1 MEFKTFVRG
10 LKRLIISVI
19 KNDFYGMAAE
29 MGFMMVIG
37 IFPFM
42 LFLTSIFGWMGN
54 KSFMTPIL
62 RFLSTFMPEQ
72 AMDLITTVLSEA
84 MIFSHGKLIAVV
96 GFCITLILSTNVV
109 AVVLKGLNRAYKVN
123 ETRNFIYTRA
133 LSLLMVFVNTMVMF
147 LSINLIIFGKAIIY
161 LLVSHFH
168 MSAGVAIT
176 LLTLRW
182 PVAFAAL
189 FLMAFLSY
197 YILPDL
203 RGNESFKRKSAIPG
217 TWFFTTFWLV
227 GSWGFSIYVNNLK
240 TYNMVYG
247 TIGAFAVLMVWL
259 YYTSILMLV
268 GAEINSQVYN
278 QMERKAQEIR
288 DDFAKLSLFDKIVSK
303 VKRIGEDQDEND

>member
-1 MEFKTFVRG
+1 MNFKEFVRG
-10 LKRLIISVI
+10 VKRLIISVI

-42 LFLTSIFGWMGN
+42 LLLTSVFGWMGN
-54 KSFMTPIL
+54 KSLMAPIL
-62 RFLSTFMPEQ
+62 RFLATFMPEQ
-72 AMDLITTVLSEA
+72 AMDLILTVLSEA
-84 MIFSHGKLIAVV
+84 MIFSHGKLMAII
-96 GFCITLILSTNVV
+96 GFCVTLVLSTNGI
-109 AVVLKGLNRAYKVN
+109 AVVLKGLNRAYKVT
-123 ETRNFIYTRA
+123 ETRNLIYTRL
-133 LSLLMVFVNTMVMF
+133 LSLLMVFVDTMVMF
-147 LSINLIIFGKAIIY
+147 LSINLIVFGKAIIN
-161 LLVSHFH
+161 LLVNHFH
-168 MSAGVAIT
+168 MSTGVAIT

-189 FLMAFLSY
+189 FFMAFLSY

-203 RGNESFKRKSAIPG
+203 RGNEQFKRRSAIPG

-259 YYTSILMLV
+259 YYTSILILV
-268 GAEINSQVYN
+268 GGEINSQVYN
-278 QMERKAQEIR
+278 KLSRKADEIR
-288 DDFAKLSLFDKIVSK
+288 DDLAKLSLMNKLVHK
-303 VKRIGEDQDEND
+303 VKKSDDKDK

>member
-1 MEFKTFVRG
+1 MNFQGFIRG
-10 LKRLIISVI
+10 IKRLVISVI

-42 LFLTSIFGWMGN
+42 LFLTAIFGWLGN
-54 KSFMTPIL
+54 KASMTPVLI
-62 RFLSTFMPEQ
+62 FLSTFMPEQ
-72 AMDLITTVLSEA
+72 AMNLIVTVLSEA
-84 MIFSHGKLIAVV
+84 MIFSHGKLIAII
-96 GFCITLILSTNVV
+96 GFCVTLILSTNGV

-123 ETRNFIYTRA
+123 ETRNFIYTRL
-133 LSLLMVFVNTMVMF
+133 LSLLMVFVDTMVLF
-147 LSINLIIFGKAIIY
+147 LSINLIVFGKAIIN
-161 LLVSHFH
+161 LMISHFH
-168 MSAGVAIT
+168 MSTGVAVM

-182 PVAFAAL
+182 PVAFASL

-203 RGNESFKRKSAIPG
+203 RGNEKYKMKSAIPG
-217 TWFFTTFWLV
+217 TWFFTTFWLI

-259 YYTSILMLV
+259 YYTSILILV
-268 GAEINSQVYN
+268 GGEINSQVYN
-278 QMERKAQEIR
+278 QLERKAQEIR
-288 DDFAKLSLFDKIVSK
+288 DDFAKLSIIEKIVNK
-303 VKRIGEDQDEND
+303 VKRKEE